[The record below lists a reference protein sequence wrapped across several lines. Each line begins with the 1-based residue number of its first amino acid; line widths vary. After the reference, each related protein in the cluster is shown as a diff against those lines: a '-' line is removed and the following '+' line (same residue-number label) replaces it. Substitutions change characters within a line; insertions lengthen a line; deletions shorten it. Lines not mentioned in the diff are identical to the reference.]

1 MNGMD
6 LVSFAVA
13 SGLVVL
19 IWMVQLLLYPSFNF
33 YSKQNLVSWHTSYTP
48 RITFIVAPLML
59 IQLAVAVFRI
69 YIDLRLHYVLF
80 ATLVAA
86 AWLVTFFVFIPM
98 HSKIQEG
105 GASDMLM
112 SRLVNLNWSRTL
124 IWSTIFL
131 LECWHLYE
139 IL

>member
-1 MNGMD
+1 MD

-86 AWLVTFFVFIPM
+86 AGLVTFFVFIPM

-124 IWSTIFL
+124 IWSAIFL

>member
-1 MNGMD
+1 MNRMD

-105 GASDMLM
+105 GASHMLM

-124 IWSTIFL
+124 IWSAIFL

>member
-124 IWSTIFL
+124 IWSAIFL

>member
-1 MNGMD
+1 MD

-124 IWSTIFL
+124 IWSAIFL

>member
-1 MNGMD
+1 M
-6 LVSFAVA
+6 SFAVA

-124 IWSTIFL
+124 IWSAIFL